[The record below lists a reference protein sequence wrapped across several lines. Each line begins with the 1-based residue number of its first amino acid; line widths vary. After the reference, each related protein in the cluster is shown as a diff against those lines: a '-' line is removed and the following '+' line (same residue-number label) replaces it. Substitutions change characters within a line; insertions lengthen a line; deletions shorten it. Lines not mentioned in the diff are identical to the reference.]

1 MKQEDELKEKRKWQI
16 ALRRY
21 LLESQPST
29 QYAPY
34 FGISIQG
41 FRKWIKAQL
50 QDLTWDDFGKKW
62 QLEHIVSFQ
71 YFDITKDE
79 DLRLCWNFL
88 NIRVKNLE
96 HKSCLEVNDLAALN
110 YFESIYQTTGLPI
123 SQQMVDKLKSLQRF
137 HLPESI
143 NQWLLQEKS
152 TLLQTSTL
160 NPDAVIRL
168 NQGESL
174 EHLISENDL
183 LQKFGG

>member
-1 MKQEDELKEKRKWQI
+1 MKQVDDLKEKRKWQI

-34 FGISIQG
+34 FGIPIQG

-71 YFDITKDE
+71 YFDITNEE

-96 HKSCLEVNDLAALN
+96 ADSCLEVHDLAAQA
-110 YFESIYQTTGLPI
+110 YFEAIYQTTGLTI
-123 SQQMVDKLKSLQRF
+123 AQQMVEKLKNLQGF
-137 HLPESI
+137 QLPESVS
-143 NQWLLQEKS
+143 QWLQQEKT

-168 NQGESL
+168 NHGETL
-174 EHLISENDL
+174 EHLIAEYEL